1 MRAPLNL
8 KSIARQRG
16 MSLLFAL
23 LLLLVMSVSVVASMQ
38 VAGLQERSAG
48 NYRNRTVAFNAAE
61 SALRDAESYLSSPTV
76 ILPQFDGSTAGL
88 YARNSIP
95 VAGLTRLPAL
105 AVSDD
110 SSVDLWKDP
119 AAIAFM
125 RTSGI
130 PYGSLT
136 SLPGLPDVPSQP
148 RYVIE
153 MVNGSDRARMR
164 TYRITAMAEGRD
176 SALVVLQSYYTP
188 PQFTVTP

>member
-1 MRAPLNL
+1 MRAAINVN
-8 KSIARQRG
+8 SVRRQHG

-23 LLLLVMSVSVVASMQ
+23 LILLVMSVSVVAAIQ
-38 VAGLQERSAG
+38 VSGLQERSAG
-48 NYRNRTVAFNAAE
+48 NYRNRTIAFNSAE
-61 SALRDAESYLSSPTV
+61 SALRDAEAYLSSDTI
-76 ILPQFDGSTAGL
+76 ILPLFDGSTAGH
-88 YARNSIP
+88 YARNGLP
-95 VAGLTRLPAL
+95 VTGLTRLPTL
-105 AVSDD
+105 AVSDG

-130 PYGSLT
+130 AYGSLT
-136 SLPGLPDVPSQP
+136 SVPGLSDVPSQP